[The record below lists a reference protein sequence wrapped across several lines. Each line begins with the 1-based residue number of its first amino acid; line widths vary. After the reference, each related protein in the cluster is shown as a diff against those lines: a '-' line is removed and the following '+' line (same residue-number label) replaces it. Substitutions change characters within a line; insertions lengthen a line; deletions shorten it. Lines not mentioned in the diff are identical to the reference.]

1 MTVPDS
7 TIPAIQVL
15 VVDDMA
21 PIRALLS
28 NFFQKH
34 NLTVTTAPDGVS
46 AIQVLERNRGKFD
59 LVVTDLHMPGADGFA
74 VLMEAKQSN
83 PGCAVVIVTGYA
95 SMESAIQAVRV
106 GAFDYLPKP
115 FTPTDLEGLLRRVAI
130 DRSWRRAGAADGDDD
145 PELPTVETLA
155 ERVRRLE
162 AQFAVMH
169 APPATSPVSPSFQ
182 PLTEVGFPT
191 RR

>member
-7 TIPAIQVL
+7 RIAGIQVL

-21 PIRALLS
+21 PIRALLTK
-28 NFFQKH
+28 FFEKH
-34 NLTVTTAPDGVS
+34 NLTVTTAPDGAS
-46 AIQVLERNRGKFD
+46 AIQALERNRGKFD

-74 VLMEAKQSN
+74 VLVEAKQSN

-106 GAFDYLPKP
+106 GAYDYLPKP
-115 FTPTDLEGLLRRVAI
+115 FTQADLESLLCRIAI
-130 DRSWRRAGAADGDDD
+130 DRSWRREGEPVSADGDADSD
-145 PELPTVETLA
+145 TPTVETLD

-162 AQFAVMH
+162 TQFA
-169 APPATSPVSPSFQ
+169 TILPSS
-182 PLTEVGFPT
+182 EVGFPT